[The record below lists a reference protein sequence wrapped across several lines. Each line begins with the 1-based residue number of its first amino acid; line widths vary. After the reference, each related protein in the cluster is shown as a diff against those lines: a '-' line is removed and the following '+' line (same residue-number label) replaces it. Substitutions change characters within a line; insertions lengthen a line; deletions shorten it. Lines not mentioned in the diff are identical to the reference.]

1 MRRRLSFRVI
11 YLLLTLTI
19 FVFILLISIG
29 YTAIESTYSISG
41 NLVYN
46 NRILY
51 NQVYR
56 DALTRSRNVYV
67 YAGDTS
73 TFKGN
78 KKIYYYYGAETNNN
92 VIFAGYCWKMVRT
105 TDTGGVK
112 IIYNGVP
119 SSSMS
124 CDNTEEASLLTM
136 EDMGTD
142 SVDITFN
149 LSAYSL
155 ADIGYMFN
163 TRYTNLYMTMTNTKF
178 RFGNSFTWDG
188 TNYTLTDTIDIT
200 DWDTQ
205 YNTINNN
212 HYTCYNSTGVCQKL
226 KYVYYT
232 TSTRAYAQTLTN
244 GESIED
250 VINSMLYNTDVN
262 KNDSNIKKVVD
273 YWYGN
278 NMTTYTKYL
287 EDTVWCNNR
296 IVGNMSDNGWNP
308 NGGSPTQYF
317 RFTTSTDLT
326 CPNLLDSFTVS
337 TENGNGA
344 LKYPVGLITRPE
356 ASRTYKSSESYLAIG
371 KKFWTMS
378 PGVHY
383 NYHVDGIAVYENGS
397 YLINNV
403 SDLRG
408 VRPMVSLKSGIEYS
422 SGNGSIERPYVIL
435 LD

>member
-92 VIFAGYCWKMVRT
+92 VILAGYCWKMVRT

-212 HYTCYNSTGVCQKL
+212 HYTCYNSTGVCQK
-226 KYVYYT
+226 
-232 TSTRAYAQTLTN
+232 
-244 GESIED
+244 
-250 VINSMLYNTDVN
+250 
-262 KNDSNIKKVVD
+262 
-273 YWYGN
+273 
-278 NMTTYTKYL
+278 
-287 EDTVWCNNR
+287 
-296 IVGNMSDNGWNP
+296 
-308 NGGSPTQYF
+308 F
-317 RFTTSTDLT
+317 RL
-326 CPNLLDSFTVS
+326 
-337 TENGNGA
+337 
-344 LKYPVGLITRPE
+344 
-356 ASRTYKSSESYLAIG
+356 
-371 KKFWTMS
+371 
-378 PGVHY
+378 
-383 NYHVDGIAVYENGS
+383 
-397 YLINNV
+397 
-403 SDLRG
+403 
-408 VRPMVSLKSGIEYS
+408 
-422 SGNGSIERPYVIL
+422 
-435 LD
+435 